1 MPTIQPSLWFDGNAE
16 EAVAFYAKVFPNS
29 STVRTSYFE
38 PTNPHGSSGG
48 VMAIDFRL
56 DGQPFN
62 AINGGPQ
69 FPFTE
74 AISLF
79 VECADQAEV
88 DHYWFGLL
96 ADGGQEV
103 ECGWLKDRFGVSW
116 QIVPEVLNELMVDP
130 DPGRRQRATAAMF
143 TMKRLIVADLLKAAD
158 GD

>member
-38 PTNPHGSSGG
+38 PSNPHGPQGA

-56 DGQPFN
+56 DGQAFN

-74 AISLF
+74 AISLA
-79 VECADQAEV
+79 VLCADQDEV

-116 QIVPEVLNELMVDP
+116 QVVPAVLSQLLVDP
-130 DPGRRQRATAAMF
+130 DEGRRNRAMKAMLG
-143 TMKRLIVADLLKAAD
+143 MKRLVIADLLKAAE
-158 GD
+158 GV